1 MIATRQPRNAV
12 GWILLAFGLMGAVQV
27 PAALYADHHF
37 AHHEGPLP
45 GDEVAAW
52 LSDWLGQTV
61 LFAVVLFLPQ
71 LFPTGRPL
79 TRRWRPVLWLAAIVL
94 TGTTVGRMLMDGKLG
109 SDPWI
114 VDNPFGV
121 LPIGVYDAFNV
132 SGAFVLPLSFAALVV
147 RFRRSR
153 GDERLQLKW
162 LVCAAAVMA
171 FFFVGALAVGSFSS
185 TLSDV
190 FWATGILGFI
200 ALPIVTGI
208 AILRYRLYEI
218 DVIIKRT
225 LLYGALTA
233 CVVGAYVVVIALAG
247 TLLREQVGIGAAVV
261 ATGLVAVM
269 FDPLRTRL
277 QRAVNHLLYGERDD
291 PATAVARLA
300 QRLEVTAAPE
310 AVLPGVVETVAQA
323 LRLPYVA
330 IEVRAGRAARARRRA
345 RAALRPVGLAPAC
358 APRGLAGA
366 ARARP
371 APGGRRASRRETAAC
386 SPIWPSTRARPCTP
400 CGSRPTCS
408 APASASWPR
417 ARRSAARSGATSTTA
432 SARRWQ
438 ASPCRSIWRVAAW
451 AWTTPAALSMVEKLR
466 AETQSAVNDVRR
478 VIEALRPP
486 DLDELGLAG
495 AIRAIECET
504 SGDPERA
511 AVEREP
517 AAARGA
523 GVIRR
528 ATLLRRSL
536 VYATV
541 TALLLGAYVGLLLLI
556 GPLQGTGQGLAVSL
570 VTAIPVALLF
580 GPLRRRL
587 QRTVNR
593 RLYGED
599 DDPHAAVRELGA
611 HPRSEPDAR
620 GRAADRARDGHANA
634 ARALRRDPDRAGGR
648 ARARGGAGR
657 GARRAADRAP
667 GLRRRARG
675 RARDRVAPW

>member
-1 MIATRQPRNAV
+1 MKSRAGIAAVWAFAVWALAGFALGVAAVAFGSPSINGVPDPPWTAFLIFPAASAFPIVGALIATRQPRNAV
-12 GWILLAFGLMGAVQV
+12 GWILLAFGLMGAIQV
-27 PAALYADHHF
+27 PSALYADHHF

-79 TRRWRPVLWLAAIVL
+79 TRRWRPVLWLSVVVL
-94 TGTTVGRMLMDGKLG
+94 TGVTVGRMLMDGKLG

-121 LPIGVYDAFNV
+121 LPIDVYDVFNI
-132 SGAFVLPLSFAALVV
+132 SGAFILPLSLASLVV

-185 TLSDV
+185 TLSDF

-218 DVIIKRT
+218 DLIIKRT

-233 CVVGAYVVVIALAG
+233 CVVGAYAVVIALAAV
-247 TLLREQVGIGAAVV
+247 LLREQVGIGAAVV

-269 FDPLRTRL
+269 FDPLRNRL

-300 QRLEVTAAPE
+300 GRLEVTAAPE

-323 LRLPYVA
+323 LRLPYAA
-330 IEVRAGRAARARRRA
+330 IEVQQDGR
-345 RAALRPVGLAPAC
+345 L
-358 APRGLAGA
+358 
-366 ARARP
+366 
-371 APGGRRASRRETAAC
+371 E
-386 SPIWPSTRARPCTP
+386 
-400 CGSRPTCS
+400 
-408 APASASWPR
+408 
-417 ARRSAARSGATSTTA
+417 
-432 SARRWQ
+432 
-438 ASPCRSIWRVAAW
+438 RVAAHGQLTGPSVSLPLVHHG
-451 AWTTPAALSMVEKLR
+451 ASLGRLVLGLRPGDDEFSPEDSRVLADLAEHAGQAVHAVRLTSDLQRARERIVAAREEERRTLRRDLHDGIGPTLAGITLQVDLARSSLGADKQAALSMVEKLR
-466 AETQSAVNDVRR
+466 AETQSAVKDVRR

-495 AIRAIECET
+495 AIRRLEIECET
-504 SGDPERA
+504 RGDLERLPA
-511 AVEREP
+511 AVEV
-517 AAARGA
+517 AAYRIVQEARGIQRVRIERDDGLEIEMSGRAEGVTRLSAMRERA
-523 GVIRR
+523 G
-528 ATLLRRSL
+528 
-536 VYATV
+536 
-541 TALLLGAYVGLLLLI
+541 
-556 GPLQGTGQGLAVSL
+556 
-570 VTAIPVALLF
+570 
-580 GPLRRRL
+580 
-587 QRTVNR
+587 
-593 RLYGED
+593 
-599 DDPHAAVRELGA
+599 ELGGTCTLEA
-611 HPRSEPDAR
+611 
-620 GRAADRARDGHANA
+620 
-634 ARALRRDPDRAGGR
+634 RAGGEFCVR
-648 ARARGGAGR
+648 ASL
-657 GARRAADRAP
+657 P
-667 GLRRRARG
+667 LREVPA
-675 RARDRVAPW
+675 

>member
-1 MIATRQPRNAV
+1 MKSRAGIVAVWAFAVWALAGFALGVAAVAFGSPSINAVPDPPWTAFLFFPAASAFPIVGALIATRQPRNAV
-12 GWILLAFGLMGAVQV
+12 GWILLAFGLMGAIQV
-27 PAALYADHHF
+27 PSALYADHHF

-79 TRRWRPVLWLAAIVL
+79 TRRWRPVLWLSAIVL
-94 TGTTVGRMLMDGKLG
+94 TGTTVGRMLMDAKLG

-247 TLLREQVGIGAAVV
+247 ALLREQVGIGAAVV

-269 FDPLRTRL
+269 FDPLRNRL

-330 IEVRAGRAARARRRA
+330 IEVQQDGR
-345 RAALRPVGLAPAC
+345 L
-358 APRGLAGA
+358 
-366 ARARP
+366 
-371 APGGRRASRRETAAC
+371 E
-386 SPIWPSTRARPCTP
+386 
-400 CGSRPTCS
+400 
-408 APASASWPR
+408 
-417 ARRSAARSGATSTTA
+417 
-432 SARRWQ
+432 
-438 ASPCRSIWRVAAW
+438 RVAAHGQLSGPSVSLPL
-451 AWTTPAALSMVEKLR
+451 AHHGASLGQLVLGLRQGEDGFSPEDSRVLADLAEHAGQAVHAVRLTSDLQRARERIVAAREEERRTLRRDLHDGIGPTLAGITLQVDLARSSLGVDNAAALSMVEKLR
-466 AETQSAVNDVRR
+466 AETQSAVNG
-478 VIEALRPP
+478 RPP
-486 DLDELGLAG
+486 RD
-495 AIRAIECET
+495 
-504 SGDPERA
+504 
-511 AVEREP
+511 
-517 AAARGA
+517 RGA
-523 GVIRR
+523 TATRPRR
-528 ATLLRRSL
+528 AR
-536 VYATV
+536 
-541 TALLLGAYVGLLLLI
+541 
-556 GPLQGTGQGLAVSL
+556 P
-570 VTAIPVALLF
+570 
-580 GPLRRRL
+580 RRR
-587 QRTVNR
+587 
-593 RLYGED
+593 
-599 DDPHAAVRELGA
+599 
-611 HPRSEPDAR
+611 HPRGSR
-620 GRAADRARDGHANA
+620 
-634 ARALRRDPDRAGGR
+634 
-648 ARARGGAGR
+648 
-657 GARRAADRAP
+657 ARRAATSNAAGRS
-667 GLRRRARG
+667 RARACRCARCG
-675 RARDRVAPW
+675 RDPPRQRCCGAAWSTRPSRRCSWARTSGSCC